1 MRPVTACLACLL
13 AALLLLPARPVAAQ
27 GLLVFAAASLKTA
40 LDEVNTMLQPGTRA
54 SYAASPALARQIEAG
69 APADIFISADLDW
82 MEYLAERRLLK
93 TGSSTALL
101 SNTLVLVAPAA
112 SAAKADLRQGVAL
125 SPLLGAGG
133 RLAVA
138 DTASVPA
145 GKYAR
150 AALVSLGLWDD
161 VSPRLAQTENV
172 RAALALVARG
182 ETPLGIVYGS
192 DAASEKGVKVL
203 AEFPAA
209 AHPAIVY
216 PAAIM
221 ASSRHPGAAAY
232 LAALRSPQAA
242 AIFARSGF
250 VLLPAEARIN

>member
-1 MRPVTACLACLL
+1 MTRRLACLLL
-13 AALLLLPARPVAAQ
+13 AALLLSARPAAAQ
-27 GLLVFAAASLKTA
+27 ELLVFAAASLKTA
-40 LDEVNTMLQPGTRA
+40 LDEFHATLLPGTRA
-54 SYAASPALARQIEAG
+54 SYAASPALARQIESG

-82 MEYLAERRLLK
+82 MEYLAERKLLK
-93 TGSSTALL
+93 PGTATALL
-101 SNTLVLVAPAA
+101 GNTLVLVAPAA
-112 SAAKADLRQGVAL
+112 SAATAGLRQGAPL
-125 SPLLGAGG
+125 SPLLGADG

-150 AALVSLGLWDD
+150 AALISLGLWDD
-161 VSPRLAQTENV
+161 LSPRLAQTENV

-209 AHPAIVY
+209 SHPAIVY
-216 PAAIM
+216 PAAVT
-221 ASSRHPGAAAY
+221 ALSRHPRSNAY
-232 LAALRSPQAA
+232 LAMLRSPQAA
-242 AIFARSGF
+242 GIFARSGF